1 MFIHFRIRIC
11 GNRSKSIATYL
22 GECTLILYIPAML
35 GELQGPRLVTHIH
48 LSSSK
53 FQLWLQLSAHK
64 YIYIYIYCMYIYI
77 YCMYYFF
84 IINIIITIII
94 TIIILYT
101 YVYSEIN
108 LYSFLVS
115 EYFGLAEIR
124 QTSTPHGPSRQ
135 ALEA

>member
-1 MFIHFRIRIC
+1 
-11 GNRSKSIATYL
+11 
-22 GECTLILYIPAML
+22 
-35 GELQGPRLVTHIH
+35 
-48 LSSSK
+48 
-53 FQLWLQLSAHK
+53 
-64 YIYIYIYCMYIYI
+64 
-77 YCMYYFF
+77 MYYFF

-135 ALEA
+135 ALEAWNHADVDDTWWIVGEWLVQCGAP